1 MQGDAV
7 SAILDGDGHVL
18 LAGATASGKTEAAF
32 LPILTD
38 LDASPSSSVGVLYIG
53 PLKAL
58 INDQF
63 YRLDLLLEDAGI
75 PVWPWHG
82 DVPQSVK
89 RRALKECR
97 GVIQTTPESLEGF
110 LLYRSQ
116 HLQKLFGDLRYVVI
130 DEVHAFMAMDRG
142 RQILCQLGRLE
153 RLLGVSPRRI
163 GLSATLGDYELA
175 KAWLAGGSDKPVT
188 VLDDHQSKRAVRIA
202 LEHYLVVE
210 EELASPQKS
219 ETAEVLVRVDG
230 DQSRPDVDAGDRVD
244 PRDGAE
250 HDYMDPR
257 VGTGTSPHIASMY
270 ERTLKGKSLIFVN
283 SRSDAEEIGAG
294 LRELAERNGRDDI
307 YFVHHGSISKEY
319 RLDAEEA
326 MREEGR
332 SACTVA
338 TVTLELGIDL
348 GQLERVLQYEAPH
361 SVSSFVQR
369 LGRTGR
375 RGAPGDMTLYTVE
388 PPPASS
394 EPPLKRIPW
403 QLLKT
408 IATIQLY
415 VEEKWVEPIEPPKLP
430 LSLLYHQTM
439 STLMQH
445 GEMLPADLADRVL
458 TLPPFSEV
466 GKERYRRLLT
476 HLLAIDHL
484 QWTERRRLLI
494 GLAAEPVVNDW
505 RFLATFA
512 DSVEYDVIAGS
523 EHVGTLMSPPPV
535 DTVFR
540 LAGRTW
546 RVKDVDMKK
555 RAVLVQRAR
564 GKARTTWAGGGGG
577 IHIRVMERIRQ
588 LLDEELEPGYLN
600 DIGLARLREARELSM
615 ESQLTVES
623 VLPASEGSSFLV
635 PWLGSSGFAALMLA
649 LKARLGDTKVSTG
662 DGPFFMTVKVPM
674 GAVVETL
681 EQPLSQDEIR
691 SELSS
696 RAVPR
701 DGKFDEYIPEDLV
714 LEAFVEDAI
723 DVEEA
728 EGLRRIVR
736 GVGETS
742 ATVWP

>member
-38 LDASPSSSVGVLYIG
+38 LDGSPSSSLGVLYIG

-63 YRLDLLLEDAGI
+63 YRLDYLLEHAGV

-82 DVPQSVK
+82 DVSQSMK
-89 RRALKECR
+89 RRALQECR
-97 GVIQTTPESLEGF
+97 GVMQTTPESLEGF

-130 DEVHAFMAMDRG
+130 DEIHAFMAMDRG

-153 RLLGVSPRRI
+153 RLLGISPRRI

-175 KAWLAGGSDKPVT
+175 KAWLAGGTDKPVT
-188 VLDDHQSKRAVRIA
+188 VLDDGKSKRVVRIA
-202 LEHYLVVE
+202 LEHYLVE
-210 EELASPQKS
+210 DEQESPQEG
-219 ETAEVLVRVDG
+219 ETVAART
-230 DQSRPDVDAGDRVD
+230 P
-244 PRDGAE
+244 
-250 HDYMDPR
+250 
-257 VGTGTSPHIASMY
+257 PHIASMF

-326 MREEGR
+326 MREEGK
-332 SACTVA
+332 SSCTVA

-394 EPPLKRIPW
+394 EPPLNRIPW

-439 STLMQH
+439 STLMQR

-466 GKERYRRLLT
+466 GKERYKRLLT
-476 HLLAIDHL
+476 HLLEVDHL

-494 GLAAEPVVNDW
+494 GLAGEPVVNDW

-546 RVKDVDMKK
+546 RVEDVDMKK
-555 RAVLVQRAR
+555 RAVFVQRTR

-600 DIGLARLREARELSM
+600 DIGLARLREARELSR
-615 ESQLTVES
+615 ESRLTVEN
-623 VLPASEGSSFLV
+623 VLPASEQSSFLV
-635 PWLGSSGFAALMLA
+635 PWLGSSGFGALLLA
-649 LKARLGDTKVSTG
+649 LKARLGDAKVSAA
-662 DGPFFMTVKVPM
+662 DGPFFMTAKVPT

-691 SELSS
+691 AALSS
-696 RAVPR
+696 RGVPR

-728 EGLRRIVR
+728 EGMRGTVR
-736 GVGETS
+736 GVRETS
-742 ATVWP
+742 AAVEP